1 MKKTPAAT
9 NEGTAPATTGQ
20 EVTKTKRARRKV
32 ATFLLMRLNEDPA
45 TKVCTVTVE
54 ADAITVKALRKVA
67 ASKPVGEYMIVSK
80 RDHFTISA
88 PTTNVITRV

>member
-20 EVTKTKRARRKV
+20 EVTKTKRARKM
-32 ATFLLMRLNEDPA
+32 ATFLLMRLIEDPA